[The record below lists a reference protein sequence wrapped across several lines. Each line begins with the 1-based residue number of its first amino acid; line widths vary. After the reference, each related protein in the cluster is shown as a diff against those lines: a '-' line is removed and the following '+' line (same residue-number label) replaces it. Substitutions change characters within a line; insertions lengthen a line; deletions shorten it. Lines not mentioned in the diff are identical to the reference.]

1 MNDLNRMINSLKRL
15 SYLKPNNNG
24 LIEVKIT
31 KKALEEII
39 GYLEDLKK
47 IHSIF
52 ETREEF

>member
-1 MNDLNRMINSLKRL
+1 MNDLNRMIDSLKRL
-15 SYLKPNNNG
+15 SYLKPNGNG

-52 ETREEF
+52 ETREE